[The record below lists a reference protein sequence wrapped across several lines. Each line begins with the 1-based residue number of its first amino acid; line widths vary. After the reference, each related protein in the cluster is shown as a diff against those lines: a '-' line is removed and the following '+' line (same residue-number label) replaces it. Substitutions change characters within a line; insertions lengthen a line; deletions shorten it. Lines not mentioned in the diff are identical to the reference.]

1 MLESTSSITRTEY
14 AATDDYALFGRHYKS
29 ESPKGIIIV
38 ASATGVPQGFYQ
50 KFAVYCTANGF
61 DVVTF
66 DYRGIGESA
75 PSSLKGFDM
84 DYRDW
89 ARKDL
94 QAVIDHVSEL
104 NLPIFLVGHSY
115 GGHVLGLI
123 NNHQKVSGAYFLGA
137 GAGWHGW
144 MPKLESFRVSM
155 MWNLIAP
162 IITRTKGYLAWSA
175 LGMGE
180 DLPLGVYKQ
189 WKRWC
194 RFPNYFFD
202 DPSYPKMAQQFA
214 SVKTPVKAVTA
225 TDDKWAMPRSRDAFM
240 QHYSNAA
247 LTSQDIE
254 PTKLGLKTI
263 GHMGYFRSA
272 SSMLWSDVLDFFDK
286 QNNQKA

>member
-1 MLESTSSITRTEY
+1 MSTTTQPY
-14 AATDDYALFGRHYKS
+14 LPTTYNATDGYELKGRHYKS
-29 ESPKGIIIV
+29 TATKGIIII

-50 KFAVYCTANGF
+50 KFAQFAVDNHY

-75 PSSLKGFDM
+75 PHSLRGFDM

-89 ARKDL
+89 ASKDL
-94 QAVIDHVSEL
+94 HAVVDTASETG
-104 NLPIFLVGHSY
+104 LPIFLIGHSY
-115 GGHVLGLI
+115 GGHALGLI
-123 NNHQKVSGAYFLGA
+123 DNHHKITAAYFFGA

-144 MPKLESFRVSM
+144 MPLLERVRVTI

-162 IITRTKGYLAWSA
+162 IITRIKGYLGWSA

-202 DPSYPKMAQQFA
+202 DPNYPEMKQRFA
-214 SVKTPVKAVTA
+214 KVKVPIEATTA
-225 TDDKWAMPRSRDAFM
+225 TDDKWAMPSSRDAFM
-240 QHYSNAA
+240 QHYNNADLA
-247 LTSQDIE
+247 KVDID
-254 PTKLGLKTI
+254 PSKSGMNTI
-263 GHMGYFRSA
+263 GHMGYFRSS
-272 SSMLWSDVLDFFDK
+272 SSMLWTDVIEFFA
-286 QNNQKA
+286 NR